1 MARRRLVSSLW
12 KAMGADDL
20 LTLSAQMSFYFVL
33 AMFPFLISLAALVT
47 ALRFSNSWP
56 SILAWIIL
64 YLPASSRQLVFQTIA
79 ASTKPHGQFLS
90 FGLIGTAWAA
100 TGGIMSLIAA
110 LNVVYKVK
118 ETRGYLHRVTFSFLI
133 LLILAILFLVT
144 FGVREMGN
152 LADGWLAGLLHSGSW
167 VLGLWHVGRWAL
179 AFILAALGAA
189 IIDNLLPNH
198 KRGWRWV
205 TTGSIFTAVA
215 WALATSGFNIYISH
229 FGSYQRTYGVLGT
242 FIVLMLWIYA
252 MSLMILVGAEINC
265 HIAAARAPRSVLSS
279 AGARNVGG

>member
-1 MARRRLVSSLW
+1 MSSLS
-12 KAMGADDL
+12 KAMGADDV

-47 ALRFSNSWP
+47 VLRFSGSWP

-64 YLPASSRQLVFQTIA
+64 YLPASSRHLVFQTIA
-79 ASTKPHGQFLS
+79 ASTRPHEHFLS

-118 ETRGYLHRVTFSFLI
+118 ETRGYLHRVAFSFLV
-133 LLILAILFLVT
+133 LLILAVLFLAA
-144 FGVREMGN
+144 FGLREMGS
-152 LADGWLAGLLHSGSW
+152 LVDTWLAGLLHSGGS
-167 VLGLWHVGRWAL
+167 LLWLLLWKVGRWVL
-179 AFILAALGAA
+179 AFVLAALGTAV
-189 IIDNLLPNH
+189 IDNLLPNH

-205 TTGSIFTAVA
+205 TAGSIFTVIA
-215 WALATSGFNIYISH
+215 WALATSGFNFYISR

-265 HIAAARAPRSVLSS
+265 YLAAARAPRRVLSS
-279 AGARNVGG
+279 AGVRNAGG